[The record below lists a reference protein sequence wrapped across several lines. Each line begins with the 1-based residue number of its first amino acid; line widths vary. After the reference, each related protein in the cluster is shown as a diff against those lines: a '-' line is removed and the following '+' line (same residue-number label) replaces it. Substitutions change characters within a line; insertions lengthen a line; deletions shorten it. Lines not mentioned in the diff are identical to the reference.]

1 MEGGSTHE
9 GWFMGSAFLKV
20 VAGALALGCLAITA
34 GCAQTSTNSGAS
46 IQPPGCRQET
56 AETFV
61 LTGKIDAGMAAC
73 VAERFEPGMR
83 EIILNSMGG
92 DVASA
97 LDIASHFEGR
107 RLTMRVR
114 EECNSSCANYFLP
127 LAGRIVVEPG
137 ALIILHGSIDPWTAS
152 RVQARSRAAFMR
164 TQLAAGVGRPEAQA
178 LFETGAEKLS
188 ALVARQAAF
197 ASRNGIPPGWL
208 MYREQGSDGRDIPG
222 LSEDLRP
229 RTRYLLVEE
238 RMLRACLPGVEI
250 EPYQADLRRHWLR
263 SIRRLGL
270 AWSAIVP
277 SGAMVC
283 TGPD

>member
-1 MEGGSTHE
+1 MEGGATHG

-20 VAGALALGCLAITA
+20 VAGALALGCLEITA
-34 GCAQTSTNSGAS
+34 GCAQTSTNSAAS

-73 VAERFEPGMR
+73 VAERFEPGTR

-97 LDIASHFEGR
+97 LDIALHFEGR

-137 ALIILHGSIDPWTAS
+137 GLIILHGSIDPWTVDRAILRQRDVSDDGS
-152 RVQARSRAAFMR
+152 RFDGLRAI
-164 TQLAAGVGRPEAQA
+164 E
-178 LFETGAEKLS
+178 
-188 ALVARQAAF
+188 ARQAEF
-197 ASRNGIPPGWL
+197 AARNRIPAGWL
-208 MYREQGSDGRDIPG
+208 LYREAGSDGRDITG
-222 LSEDLRP
+222 LSNDLRP
-229 RTRYLLVEE
+229 RGRYLLVEE
-238 RMLRACLPGVEI
+238 PLLRSCLTETDIQPFQDDLRRRWLGSYRRIGLYMSRIEPSGSAVCLPG
-250 EPYQADLRRHWLR
+250 
-263 SIRRLGL
+263 
-270 AWSAIVP
+270 
-277 SGAMVC
+277 
-283 TGPD
+283 T